1 MILKLRED
9 VRRKEDSTFSL
20 KKFHNDFLLQGV
32 VPLPIVRRALL
43 GETLPVL

>member
-9 VRRKEDSTFSL
+9 VQRKKGSGFSL
-20 KKFHNDFLLQGV
+20 EKFHDDFLLQGG

-43 GETLPVL
+43 GDNSPAL